1 MLGRWPRVRSGS
13 RRRDTVDVLG
23 QIMRVMVPPIRSARR
38 DQIRTDRHDAS
49 VRADAIAARL
59 ASTLA
64 EQDDKTEL
72 VRGAQIPVKLGRYDV
87 RGKLADGGMATVYA
101 GRLAGPA
108 GFERLVA
115 LKVIRPEFSSDK
127 SFVNMFLDEARIVA
141 RLSHPNVVAIHE
153 LGEHENEEGN
163 KRLFIAMELLFG
175 ESLWDIW
182 WTSRQKHMKLQE
194 DMVAWMGARI
204 AEGLHHAHEL
214 KSATGDPQNVVHRDI
229 NPANIFVTYDGQVKI
244 IDFGLAKAK
253 NRISE
258 TGFGVLKGKVAYM
271 APEQT
276 KSSKDIDRRADIFA
290 LGVSLWELTTDR
302 RLFKRNSGVETLS
315 AVAECVIPDPTSLV
329 EGYSP
334 TLWTILE
341 KALQKNKEDRYA
353 NAQELAHALDEFSRS
368 QGRVVTSSTVAK
380 YMEELFGAQRDR
392 YSEWIE
398 VVSAQDKPAP
408 EGAFRPPSTGDEN
421 AVLVGETGKDASSPK
436 SAAPKS
442 QTPHPEPTKKSGPS
456 AISKLLAPLPPPV
469 EGLPAEEELK
479 ETRRVWIWAAVFL
492 VVGIATVSWA
502 LRNM

>member
-1 MLGRWPRVRSGS
+1 M
-13 RRRDTVDVLG
+13 
-23 QIMRVMVPPIRSARR
+23 
-38 DQIRTDRHDAS
+38 
-49 VRADAIAARL
+49 
-59 ASTLA
+59 A
-64 EQDDKTEL
+64 EQEDKTE
-72 VRGAQIPVKLGRYDV
+72 AQIPVKLGRYDV

-153 LGEHENEEGN
+153 LGEDESEEGK

-182 WTSRQKHMKLQE
+182 WTSRQKRMKLQE
-194 DMVAWMGARI
+194 DMVAWIGARI

-302 RLFKRNSGVETLS
+302 RLFKRANGVETLS
-315 AVAECVIPDPTSLV
+315 AVAECMIPDPTSLV

-334 TLWTILE
+334 ALWAILE
-341 KALQKNKEDRYA
+341 KTLKKNKEDRYA

-380 YMEELFGAQRDR
+380 YMEELFGSQRDR
-392 YSEWIE
+392 YSEWID
-398 VVSAQDKPAP
+398 VVTSEDKPAP
-408 EGAFRPPSTGDEN
+408 QGAFRPPSTGDEN
-421 AVLVGETGKDASSPK
+421 AVLVGEAAKEVSASKSATTSPK
-436 SAAPKS
+436 E
-442 QTPHPEPTKKSGPS
+442 TPPPEHTKKSDERPS
-456 AISKLLAPLPPPV
+456 SRLIAPLPPPV
-469 EGLPAEEELK
+469 EGLAPEEELN
-479 ETRRVWIWAAVFL
+479 ENRRVWIWAAVFL
-492 VVGIATVSWA
+492 LAGIGTVWWA